1 MRPCRNTRTRTN
13 GDTPAGAAATRGPT
27 KARRNAP
34 LAALFSLALVLF
46 SALLGPGCSQGQNA
60 SRVVTVTD
68 MAGRTV
74 KVPARVERVVGI
86 GAGALRL
93 IVYLDAVDKVV
104 GVEDIEKRDRNR
116 PYVMAH
122 PELADLPSIG
132 PMHGGEAESIAV
144 QEPDVIFWTY
154 TTAREAD
161 DLEAKTGIPVVVID
175 YGDLGERR
183 TVLYEA
189 LRLMGEVLDRQD
201 RAEELIGYIEETVAD
216 LARRTAGIPD
226 EERPSV
232 YVGGV
237 GFRGAHG
244 LLSTEPSYEPLA
256 FVDGRNVAAGL
267 GPEHAM
273 IDSEMLLEWDPDI
286 IFVDRGGLSL
296 VLDDLRR
303 PEFGHLRAVR
313 DGRLYGLLPFN
324 YYTCN
329 YATVLADAY
338 YIGKVLWPE
347 RFADVDPEAKA
358 DEIYEAFLGEP
369 VYESMVEA
377 FGGFGVLQRV
387 EAGP

>member
-1 MRPCRNTRTRTN
+1 MRPSTNTRTRPN
-13 GDTPAGAAATRGPT
+13 GNTPT
-27 KARRNAP
+27 KAKAAP
-34 LAALFSLALVLF
+34 GTKGARKALPALFLPVALVLSLAL
-46 SALLGPGCSQGQNA
+46 LGAGCSQGQDA
-60 SRVVTVTD
+60 GRTVTVTD

-74 KVPARVERVVGI
+74 EVPAQVDRVVGV

-93 IVYLDAVDKVV
+93 IAYLDAVDKVV

-132 PMHGGEAESIAV
+132 PMHGGEAESIVA
-144 QEPDVIFWTY
+144 QEPDVIFWAY

-189 LRLMGEVLDRQD
+189 LRLMAEVLGRQD
-201 RAEELIGYIEETVAD
+201 RAEDLIAYIEETVAD
-216 LARRTAGIPD
+216 LARRTAGMP
-226 EERPSV
+226 EERRPSV
-232 YVGGV
+232 YVGGI

-244 LLSTEPSYEPLA
+244 ILSTEPSYEPLA

-329 YATVLADAY
+329 YTTVLANAY
-338 YIGKVLWPE
+338 YIGTVLYPA
-347 RFADVDPEAKA
+347 RFANVDPEAKA
-358 DEIYEAFLGEP
+358 DEIYEAFLGKP
-369 VYESMVEA
+369 VYESMAEA